1 MSNNSSNRIPV
12 IARNWKMHKTIEEA
26 VSFVHELIPLIQNAQ
41 DKVYI
46 AVPYTALRFAA
57 DAAKDS
63 PIVIG
68 AENMSDETEGA
79 FTGEISARML
89 ENAGAKFVILGHS
102 ERRHIFNESNA
113 FIHRKVKKAISENI
127 QIIFC
132 LGETGQE
139 RKAKK
144 TEEVLNQQLEESLGD
159 ISAEQMAAIILAY
172 EPVWAIG
179 SGHSALPEEV
189 QAMHHFCRQWV
200 KQKWGEETAQ
210 KVIIQYGGSVHPNDA
225 KDFMELPDV
234 DGVLV
239 GGASLTVESFN
250 KIIHY
255 SSVGD

>member
-1 MSNNSSNRIPV
+1 
-12 IARNWKMHKTIEEA
+12 
-26 VSFVHELIPLIQNAQ
+26 
-41 DKVYI
+41 
-46 AVPYTALRFAA
+46 
-57 DAAKDS
+57 
-63 PIVIG
+63 VIG
-68 AENMSDETEGA
+68 AENMSDEIEGA

-89 ENAGAKFVILGHS
+89 KNAGAKFVILGHS

-144 TEEVLNQQLEESLGD
+144 TEEVLTQQLEESLGD

-179 SGHSALPEEV
+179 SGHSALPEAV

-200 KQKWGEETAQ
+200 KQKWGEETAK

-255 SSVGD
+255 SSEVG

>member
-1 MSNNSSNRIPV
+1 MLSFTARSKKLFLKTYRLSSASV
-12 IARNWKMHKTIEEA
+12 K
-26 VSFVHELIPLIQNAQ
+26 Q
-41 DKVYI
+41 DKS
-46 AVPYTALRFAA
+46 
-57 DAAKDS
+57 AK
-63 PIVIG
+63 
-68 AENMSDETEGA
+68 
-79 FTGEISARML
+79 L
-89 ENAGAKFVILGHS
+89 
-102 ERRHIFNESNA
+102 
-113 FIHRKVKKAISENI
+113 KK
-127 QIIFC
+127 Q
-132 LGETGQE
+132 
-139 RKAKK
+139 KK
-144 TEEVLNQQLEESLGD
+144 YSTQQLEESLGD

-200 KQKWGEETAQ
+200 KQKWGEKTAQ

-250 KIIHY
+250 QIIHY

>member
-1 MSNNSSNRIPV
+1 MSSSHRIPV
-12 IARNWKMHKTIEEA
+12 IAGNWKMHKTIEEA
-26 VSFVHELIPLIQNAQ
+26 VSFVQELIPLIRKAHA
-41 DKVYI
+41 KIYI

-68 AENMSDETEGA
+68 AENMSDESEGA
-79 FTGEISARML
+79 FTGEISAGML

-144 TEEVLNQQLEESLGD
+144 TAEVLNQQLEESLSD
-159 ISAEQMAAIILAY
+159 IS
-172 EPVWAIG
+172 G
-179 SGHSALPEEV
+179 RTDGRDHSGL
-189 QAMHHFCRQWV
+189 
-200 KQKWGEETAQ
+200 
-210 KVIIQYGGSVHPNDA
+210 
-225 KDFMELPDV
+225 
-234 DGVLV
+234 
-239 GGASLTVESFN
+239 
-250 KIIHY
+250 
-255 SSVGD
+255 